1 MPLRWPFFGRLAWQF
16 SYEATQKSTAGECAR
31 RVGRLHDKQ
40 VAGVTFD
47 SKQIFQW
54 IEHLLPK

>member
-16 SYEATQKSTAGECAR
+16 SYEATQKSTAGERVR
-31 RVGRLHDKQ
+31 RVVRLRDTQ

-47 SKQIFQW
+47 VKQIFQW
-54 IEHLLPK
+54 IEHLLSK